1 MNDHIE
7 SESLLLKKSDGI
19 LWLTLNRPLARNAI
33 NHDLRARLL
42 KAIQVDALDPSV
54 RAVVIQGNEIAF
66 CSGGDIKEM
75 GVDSETVARKLQEGA
90 AIIKGIAS
98 LPKPVIAGVRG
109 YASGAGFSLAMACD
123 IIVAD
128 ESCKLSSIF
137 IKRGLIPDLSG
148 TFWLARQVGL
158 FRAKEII
165 FSGRTLDASEAYAL
179 GLLSKLWSSST
190 YQSEIENLAKEYAS
204 GPTVAYGVAKEL
216 LNRTFESDLS
226 RALELEAV
234 GQAKASSTQ
243 DHKNSIKAFKDKVS
257 PTFLGY

>member
-1 MNDHIE
+1 MSDHIE
-7 SESLLLKKSDGI
+7 SQSLIVKEIDGV

-33 NHDLRARLL
+33 NHDLRTRLL

-54 RAVVIQGNEIAF
+54 RVVVIQGDQTAF

-75 GVDSETVARKLQEGA
+75 GGDKDSVARKLQEGA

-128 ESCKLSSIF
+128 ESSKFSSIF

-158 FRAKEII
+158 FRAKEIV
-165 FSGRTLDASEAYAL
+165 FSGRTLEATEAHEL
-179 GLLSKLWSSST
+179 GLVSKLWSSRT
-190 YQSEIENLAKEYAS
+190 YQSEIENLAKGYAA
-204 GPTVAYGVAKEL
+204 GPTVAYGIAKEL
-216 LNRTFESDLS
+216 LNRTFETDLS
-226 RALELEAV
+226 QALELEAI
-234 GQAKASSTQ
+234 GQAKASSTH
-243 DHKNSIKAFKDKVS
+243 DHKNSIQAFKEKLP